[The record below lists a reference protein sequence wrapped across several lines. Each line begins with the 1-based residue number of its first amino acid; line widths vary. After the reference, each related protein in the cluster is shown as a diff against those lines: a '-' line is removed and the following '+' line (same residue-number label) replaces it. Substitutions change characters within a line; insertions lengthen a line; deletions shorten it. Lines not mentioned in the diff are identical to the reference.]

1 MKLENLT
8 FKGGVNV
15 PHHKELTERLPLEK
29 ALEPEIV
36 TIPLHQH
43 IGAPCEP
50 LVKVGDTVKIGQKI
64 GQSEAFVSA
73 PVHSSIS
80 GTVKSITPMAI
91 PTGLT
96 VKCIVIESD
105 GKNEIHESVKPKGSL
120 EELSSK
126 EIIEIIREAGIT
138 GMGGAGF
145 PTHVKL
151 SPPPEKKID
160 TIIINGAEC
169 EPYLTADHRL
179 MLEESEK
186 IVFGLKAIM
195 KAVGVERG
203 IIGIENNKPDA
214 IKALRKASKDEKNIT
229 VVSLKVK
236 YPQGDEKRLINA
248 TLGREVPSGG
258 LPMDVGAVVSNISTV
273 KAISDAIMEGKPLYE
288 RVVTITGNGINEPKN
303 LIVKIGTPFKEVI
316 KQCGGFSKGAPG
328 KIIMGGPMMGLSQY
342 SIEVPVIKGS
352 GGILVL
358 TEEEVKPVPM
368 GPCIKCG
375 KCVEVCPVNLQPLYL
390 SNYSLRGMF
399 DKSEQLHALD
409 CVECGSCSYICPAK
423 RPLVESIRV
432 AKREIIGKRKKAK

>member
-1 MKLENLT
+1 MKLKDLT

-15 PHHKELTERLPLEK
+15 PHHKGLTEKLPLER
-29 ALEPEIV
+29 AEEPEIV
-36 TIPLHQH
+36 MIPLHQH
-43 IGAPCEP
+43 TGAPCEP
-50 LVKVGDTVKIGQKI
+50 LVKVGDMVKVGQKI
-64 GQSEAFVSA
+64 GESQAFVSA
-73 PVHSSIS
+73 PVHSSVS
-80 GTVKSITPMAI
+80 GIVKSITPMAI

-96 VKCIVIESD
+96 VNCVVIESD
-105 GKNEIHESVKPKGSL
+105 GKNELHESVGLKRSL

-126 EIIEIIREAGIT
+126 EIIGIIKEAGIT

-151 SPPPEKKID
+151 SPPPDKKID

-179 MLEESEK
+179 MVEEPKK

-195 KAVGVERG
+195 KAVGVDKG

-214 IKALRKASKDEKNIT
+214 IEALKEASKDEKNIT
-229 VVSLKVK
+229 IVSLKVK

-248 TLGREVPSGG
+248 TLGRIVPSGG
-258 LPMDVGAVVSNISTV
+258 LPMDVGAVVSNVSTA
-273 KAISDAIMEGKPLYE
+273 KAIAEAIGEGKPLYE
-288 RVVTITGNGINEPKN
+288 RVVTITGNGIKKPRN
-303 LIVKIGTPFKEVI
+303 LIVKIGTPFKDIIE
-316 KQCGGFSKGAPG
+316 QCGGLSEEAPG

-342 SIEVPVIKGS
+342 TTDVPVIKGS

-358 TEEEVKPVPM
+358 TKEEAKPIPM

-375 KCVEVCPVNLQPLYL
+375 KCVEVCPVKLQPLYL
-390 SNYSLRGMF
+390 SNYSLKGML
-399 DKSEQLHALD
+399 DKAEKFHALD
-409 CVECGSCSYICPAK
+409 CVECGACSYICPAK

-432 AKREIIGKRKKAK
+432 AKREIVAKRKKAK